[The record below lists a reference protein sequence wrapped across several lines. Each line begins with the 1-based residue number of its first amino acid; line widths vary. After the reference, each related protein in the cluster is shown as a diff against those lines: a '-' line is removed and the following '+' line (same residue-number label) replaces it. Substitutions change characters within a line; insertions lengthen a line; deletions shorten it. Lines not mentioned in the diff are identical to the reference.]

1 MKFKDSYIVVLYILL
16 VIIIAWMAMH
26 PPQSM
31 IDAMEFA
38 R

>member
-16 VIIIAWMAMH
+16 VIIIAWIVMH
-26 PPQSM
+26 PSQSM